1 MNKPAIINWIYIH
14 LIDNHPT
21 PLLTP
26 YTWLTSPFTAT
37 RQIPVCIQY
46 KFTIFK
52 RYFFDK

>member
-26 YTWLTSPFTAT
+26 YTLHLAHVTFYCHKADT
-37 RQIPVCIQY
+37 RLH
-46 KFTIFK
+46 TI
-52 RYFFDK
+52 